1 MGSLGITDEGLGSS
15 ECRGA
20 VRGNPGRASVGG
32 VIRGEEGEWVIG
44 FSENLGQCSVV
55 KAELRALL
63 RGLKIAKGIPI
74 HKLWVQSDSN
84 AVVGKLNNPISCHAE
99 FSPLIDQCRLLI
111 EWEGWE
117 VKLSHCFRETNQVAD
132 KLAKLGLDMS
142 IGVLIH

>member
-1 MGSLGITDEGLGSS
+1 M
-15 ECRGA
+15 
-20 VRGNPGRASVGG
+20 
-32 VIRGEEGEWVIG
+32 IG

-84 AVVGKLNNPISCHAE
+84 IVVGMLNNPISCHAE
-99 FSPLIDQCRLLI
+99 FSHLIDQCRLLI
-111 EWEGWE
+111 DWGGWE